1 MSTKHTPGE
10 WTVKDNG
17 IWDITIEA
25 GGTICHINNRGDW
38 FPKNEG
44 EDGRSHN
51 QMLADARLIA
61 AAPEMLDCLTGLE
74 YDPTPIDWIS
84 ALLCEFERHYQPE
97 IDDDPDA
104 TSDAKMHVRRFIEKA
119 RNAVKKAEGSNYTNA
134 DAEREERILEDI
146 ESRTN
151 YDRF

>member
-1 MSTKHTPGE
+1 MIMS
-10 WTVKDNG
+10 NG
-17 IWDITIEA
+17 RL
-25 GGTICHINNRGDW
+25 ICNTSKLPERQANAH
-38 FPKNEG
+38 
-44 EDGRSHN
+44 
-51 QMLADARLIA
+51 LIA
-61 AAPEMLDCLTGLE
+61 AAPELLGCLTGLE
-74 YDPTPIDWIS
+74 HDPTPIDWIS

-119 RNAVKKAEGSNYTNA
+119 RKAVKKAEGVNYTNA

-146 ESRTN
+146 ESRPN